1 MSKNILVQE
10 DEQILR
16 IIINRPDD
24 GNIMS
29 DDMALELTRL
39 LEGSGKFRLVVLR
52 GAGNDFCI
60 GRASMGARKG
70 GQPEALDRREQSD
83 VVFNCYGSFRR
94 APVPVIGVVQGRA
107 FGFGCSMAALCDVT
121 LAGDE
126 ATFQIPEMGH
136 RIMPTMVMSSLVD
149 RVDRKA
155 LSYMVY
161 STAVVGAKRALTF
174 GIVSEVVP
182 QATLDA
188 RLDELCAMMLAA
200 PAPATE
206 GVKDYLRTAYG
217 MDVPGAVDYA
227 RNIHATVNSSSRM
240 RK

>member
-1 MSKNILVQE
+1 MSKDILVQE
-10 DEQILR
+10 DEQILW
-16 IIINRPDD
+16 ITINRPDD
-24 GNIMS
+24 GNAMS
-29 DDMALELTRL
+29 DDMALELTGL
-39 LEGSGKFRLVVLR
+39 LEDSGGFRLVVLR
-52 GAGNDFCI
+52 GAGKDFCI
-60 GRASMGARKG
+60 GRAAMGVRKG
-70 GQPEALDRREQSD
+70 AQPEAFERREKSD

-107 FGFGCSMAALCDVT
+107 LGFGCSMAALCDIT
-121 LAGDE
+121 LAGE
-126 ATFQIPEMGH
+126 AATFQIPEMGH
-136 RIMPTMVMSSLVD
+136 RIMPTMVMSSLID

-161 STAVVGAKRALTF
+161 STAIVGADRALTF
-174 GIVSEVVP
+174 GLVSEVVP
-182 QATLDA
+182 QTALDT
-188 RLDELCAMMLAA
+188 RLNELCATMLAA

-206 GVKDYLRTAYG
+206 GVKDYLRTAYS